1 MNMLYDFMVI
11 SSHNSCEK
19 LFVITSQTANKYH
32 MIQSS
37 KECTISRYRKIHS
50 SLLLC
55 ILQRK
60 SLSVCVEKPNAFFMN
75 LR

>member
-1 MNMLYDFMVI
+1 MVI

-37 KECTISRYRKIHS
+37 KECTISRYYKLTEKCFEELP
-50 SLLLC
+50 LL
-55 ILQRK
+55 I
-60 SLSVCVEKPNAFFMN
+60 CVEKPNAFFMN